1 MFEQVCLNV
10 EKHKTMLKACVKRG
24 AFIRGSRRAPTPFA
38 AVPLS
43 AKHDTEP
50 DVQCTTSHD
59 NGHKKE
65 NNYRVLLHINT
76 LNNMTTQRQERNG
89 AASQSLRRRL
99 HVVFVVDST
108 GSMAVYLEALKRS
121 LGQVNALL
129 EVMFPSSADVSI
141 YSYKDYSDG
150 DQRLTSIGPAKRAQL
165 LRFCDGLHPAGGG
178 DMAEAS
184 KTALNAVLWRLR
196 RLRQQQ
202 KKTGE
207 DSGDDEND
215 DTTIVFHYT
224 DAPPH
229 HKKTN
234 AHGMNIGR
242 EIKALEGTKPGFDWC
257 KICKRFRRLKQKNR
271 VHLFTI
277 VPKSAP
283 GGSVVPHSLL
293 CSET

>member
-1 MFEQVCLNV
+1 
-10 EKHKTMLKACVKRG
+10 
-24 AFIRGSRRAPTPFA
+24 
-38 AVPLS
+38 
-43 AKHDTEP
+43 
-50 DVQCTTSHD
+50 
-59 NGHKKE
+59 
-65 NNYRVLLHINT
+65 
-76 LNNMTTQRQERNG
+76 MTTQRKERNG
-89 AASQSLRRRL
+89 SASPSLRRRL

-178 DMAEAS
+178 DVAEAS

-196 RLRQQQ
+196 RWRQQQ
-202 KKTGE
+202 QKTGE
-207 DSGDDEND
+207 DSGGEEND